1 MALAPAHS
9 LRLLSCL
16 ALLGGCGPELV
27 ASDDE
32 GTEWEE
38 GPTRLPTGGGADGE
52 TPPAYE
58 ALPAG
63 ASLEQP
69 FAALFAPDDP
79 VITTEVAMIE
89 RVTAAREAD
98 PAASLLEGDN
108 PYRIRYAVYN
118 LRNPLVIAALAR
130 AHDAG
135 VDVQVLVE
143 ADQLDPARTWN
154 TADEELVARG
164 WELVTDIRTLTDA
177 TRRSAD
183 LVGVTGSG
191 LMHLKTRLF
200 ETPSWQSVLT
210 GSMNPGDEAV
220 ANEET
225 LHLVNEPRLVAR
237 YRTAYEAVL
246 ARRTSI
252 PNEWTASAPVNV
264 LFTPA
269 ASGPRA
275 GTEVLRWVAAENEQI
290 LLMVFSLRDVAAPGA
305 SETLVELLIRKAREG
320 VPVYVITDRKQS
332 DGIDG
337 SGLRIATDDRT
348 EDRLRAGGVHVY
360 EAMNLATPF
369 TAMHHKVAILGRTH
383 LRVITDAANWTAA
396 GLGTRTRDSRN
407 VESVLFIDSDALDGG
422 RTGRRYLAQWLRVLS
437 RYAAQ
442 SAPDGEPAFEVV
454 RDGLVGLPGWPEQ
467 FVRVEAHVET
477 SFGESVWAR
486 GALPELGSWGTTGS
500 GLPLYTDG
508 GSYPEWTSGVAE
520 LPVGL
525 TTEWKLVAGRDARS
539 VRWEGG
545 GNRSALIMPEPLVD
559 ADEQVIAGRW
569 R

>member
-1 MALAPAHS
+1 MTRAAP
-9 LRLLSCL
+9 LRLLFAVGLAVSPACL
-16 ALLGGCGPELV
+16 AEEV
-27 ASDDE
+27 DTD

-38 GPTRLPTGGGADGE
+38 GPTRLPSGGGADGE
-52 TPPAYE
+52 VPAAYG
-58 ALPAG
+58 ALPRG

-89 RVTAAREAD
+89 RVIDARAADTTTSRV
-98 PAASLLEGDN
+98 EGSN

-130 AHDAG
+130 AHDEG

-164 WELVTDIRTLTDA
+164 WELVTDIRTLTDTTTA
-177 TRRSAD
+177 TAD

-200 ETPSWQSVLT
+200 ETPAWSAVLS

-225 LHLVNEPRLVAR
+225 LHLIRDPRLVAR
-237 YRTAYEAVL
+237 YRAAYEAVL
-246 ARRTSI
+246 ARETGI
-252 PNEWTASAPVNV
+252 PNEWAASEPVNV

-269 ASGPRA
+269 SSGPRA
-275 GTEVLRWVAAENEQI
+275 GTQVLRWLEEEDEQI
-290 LLMVFSLRDVAAPGA
+290 LLMVFSLRDVTAPGVRE
-305 SETLVELLIRKAREG
+305 SLVEILIRKAREG

-332 DGIDG
+332 DGVDANG
-337 SGLRIATDDRT
+337 VRITSNDRT

-360 EAMNLATPF
+360 EATNLATPF
-369 TAMHHKVAILGRTH
+369 TAMHHKAAILGRSQ
-383 LRVITDAANWTAA
+383 LRIITDAANWSAA
-396 GLGTRTRDSRN
+396 GLGTSARDSRN
-407 VESVLFIDSDALDGG
+407 VESVLFVDSEALDGG
-422 RTGRRYLAQWLRVLS
+422 RTGRRYLAQWLRVLE

-442 SAPDGEPAFEVV
+442 NAVDGEPPFEAV
-454 RDGLVGLPGWPEQ
+454 RDGLLAQPDWPTQ
-467 FVRVEAHVET
+467 RVRIEATVST
-477 SFGESVWAR
+477 SWGENVWAR
-486 GALPELGSWGTTGS
+486 GARPELGTWGETS
-500 GLPLYTDG
+500 PGLPLYTDAG
-508 GSYPEWTSGVAE
+508 TYPRWTSAYAD

-525 TTEWKLVAGRDARS
+525 TSAWKLVAGRDARA

-545 GNRSALIMPEPLVD
+545 PNRSARFMPEPLID
-559 ADEQVIAGRW
+559 SDEQVIEVRW

>member
-1 MALAPAHS
+1 MPDVRTLARCLVPALLSLAPA
-9 LRLLSCL
+9 C
-16 ALLGGCGPELV
+16 AVEEGP
-27 ASDDE
+27 SE

-58 ALPAG
+58 ALPED

-79 VITTEVAMIE
+79 VITTEVAMID

-98 PAASLLEGDN
+98 ATAPRAEGEN
-108 PYRIRYAVYN
+108 PYRVRYAVYN

-164 WELVTDIRTLTDA
+164 WELVTDVRTLTEA
-177 TRRSAD
+177 TRRTAD

-200 ETPSWQSVLT
+200 ETPAWQAVLS

-225 LHLVNEPRLVAR
+225 LHLINDPRLVAR
-237 YRTAYEAVL
+237 YRAAYEAVL

-252 PNEWTASAPVNV
+252 PNEWTAGEPVNV

-269 ASGPRA
+269 GSGPRA
-275 GTEVLRWVAAENEQI
+275 GTQVLQWLSEEREQI
-290 LLMVFSLRDVAAPGA
+290 LLMVFSLRDVTAPGV
-305 SETLVELLIRKAREG
+305 SESLVEILIRKARQG

-332 DGIDG
+332 DGVDADG
-337 SGLRIATDDRT
+337 TRISSNDRT
-348 EDRLRAGGVHVY
+348 EDRLRAGGVHVF
-360 EAMNLATPF
+360 EAMNLSTPF
-369 TAMHHKVAILGRTH
+369 TAMHHKVAILGRSH
-383 LRVITDAANWTAA
+383 LRVITDAANWSAA
-396 GLGTRTRDSRN
+396 GLGSRTRDSAN
-407 VESVLFIDSDALDGG
+407 VESVLFVDSDALDGG
-422 RTGRRYLAQWLRVLS
+422 RTGRRYLAQWLRVLE

-442 SAPDGEPAFEVV
+442 SAGDGEPSFEAV
-454 RDGLVGLPGWPEQ
+454 RDALVARAGWPSQ
-467 FVRVEAHVET
+467 LVRIEAHVET
-477 SFGESVWAR
+477 SYGESVWAR
-486 GALPELGSWGTTGS
+486 GARPELGAWGTTGA
-500 GLPLYTDG
+500 GLPLFTDA
-508 GSYPEWTSGVAE
+508 GSYPRWTSGVAE
-520 LPVGL
+520 LPVGV
-525 TTEWKLVAGRDARS
+525 TTDWKLVAGRDARG

-545 GNRSALIMPEPLVD
+545 ENRHARVMPEPLVD
-559 ADEQVIAGRW
+559 ADEQVLEARW